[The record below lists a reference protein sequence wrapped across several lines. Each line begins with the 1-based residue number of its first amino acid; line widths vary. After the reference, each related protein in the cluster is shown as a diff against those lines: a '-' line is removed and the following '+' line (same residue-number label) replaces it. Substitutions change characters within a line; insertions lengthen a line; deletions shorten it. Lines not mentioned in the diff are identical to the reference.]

1 MSYKKLAAA
10 ALVTE
15 ATGALAQAV
24 GFATLPPGS
33 LNHTTAS
40 AVAKVL
46 KERAGINML
55 VQPTAGDNV
64 IIPMVNRGESIMGIA
79 NAPETAMAI
88 KEAKQADVRLLA
100 VAHTLQT
107 AFFVRKDS
115 RFRTLVQGSVHDVCP
130 GHQLFQIGRREP
142 VLLTDHG

>member
-1 MSYKKLAAA
+1 MLNLSRWMAAA
-10 ALVTE
+10 AFSY
-15 ATGALAQAV
+15 AGAALAQAV

-46 KERAGINML
+46 KEKAGINML

-64 IIPMVNRGESIMGIA
+64 IIPLVNRAESLMGIA
-79 NAPETAMAI
+79 NAPETAQQI
-88 KEAKQADVRLLA
+88 KDAKQGDVRLLS

-107 AFFVRKDS
+107 AFFVRK
-115 RFRTLVQGSVHDVCP
+115 
-130 GHQLFQIGRREP
+130 E
-142 VLLTDHG
+142 